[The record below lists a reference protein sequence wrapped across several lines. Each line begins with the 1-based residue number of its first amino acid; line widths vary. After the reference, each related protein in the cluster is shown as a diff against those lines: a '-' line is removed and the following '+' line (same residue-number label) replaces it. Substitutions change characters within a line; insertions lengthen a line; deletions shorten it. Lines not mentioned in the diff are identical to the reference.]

1 MCFTSCS
8 ILYNCNF
15 QATDNV
21 KYFSYVIVTCIQSTI
36 FFSFMK
42 KYSIPFHVFI
52 QKYLL
57 DNDFLLN
64 IYFQNAVI
72 SCASSRSPCF
82 FFVFISKTV
91 YMSIIPC
98 LKFIFCA
105 SYIVFCCVCCFQFCL
120 IYNCLP
126 AAFSSQRTFILF
138 PTVTISLFGGFF
150 FAVQNF

>member
-1 MCFTSCS
+1 MCFTSSS
-8 ILYNCNF
+8 ILHNCSY

-42 KYSIPFHVFI
+42 KYSIVFHIFI

-72 SCASSRSPCF
+72 SCASSRSPCSF
-82 FFVFISKTV
+82 MCST
-91 YMSIIPC
+91 IITSAKNEK
-98 LKFIFCA
+98 KFEQNTQKNI
-105 SYIVFCCVCCFQFCL
+105 
-120 IYNCLP
+120 IYNKAVISQTGRTHRALSDFNIRDKLVHKP
-126 AAFSSQRTFILF
+126 PVSLLSS
-138 PTVTISLFGGFF
+138 
-150 FAVQNF
+150 